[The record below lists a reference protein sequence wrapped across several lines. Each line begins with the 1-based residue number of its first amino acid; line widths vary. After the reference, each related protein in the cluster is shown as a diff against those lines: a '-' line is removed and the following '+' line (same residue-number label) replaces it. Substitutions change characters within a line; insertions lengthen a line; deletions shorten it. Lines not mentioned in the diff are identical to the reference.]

1 VAPTLVAG
9 QLQRSWQ
16 WWGAADA
23 PAFRAG
29 DRSSGSSPNG
39 LPSRGDETD
48 SSTTPPHPEPALEQP
63 AQTQTETQA
72 SHHGLFDP
80 IEVAAHS
87 STATHSMEPVVLS
100 MGPSESVLR
109 GGEPPAADLLRKA
122 PIVGGCWGAHLSG
135 RPCLQDWDLRQQFS
149 SSGIF
154 VRFCASCQHHG
165 VLVPWE
171 RLRML
176 PEGSRLANSASNG
189 AWTHIEKTLPPYRV
203 CNQTRRCKGRRL
215 VIFKYAPDEGTPS
228 AAACAPSPAASCEPE
243 MGWSLNTL
251 LAEMLSAAGVT
262 GGEVF
267 RMEPLP
273 AEYLSSMVERES
285 QCVRLKLRNGT
296 LVPSV
301 QLDESLPARASPVAT
316 PTAVFPTA
324 DAESNKRP
332 RLEGDAF
339 ASASLSPAPS
349 PPPPPAW
356 LPPEM
361 MLPRESRSK
370 GLHGLFQMASALPL
384 CLLLA
389 STSVQQYG
397 YAILRLAA
405 AEPAVTACATAGFG
419 VSVVSAATVKPF
431 TGALAEENGESF
443 GTSVLCNA
451 PCG

>member
-1 VAPTLVAG
+1 MCLYMPRRVHSCTACQEAHLACSLQFDEDLSPGRVCKRCQRRGLVCERATSLPRTPPPLPVIPVVLAQPPSPSLRITAPVPSPAPAPVAPTLVAG

-63 AQTQTETQA
+63 AQTQTQTQA

-189 AWTHIEKTLPPYRV
+189 A
-203 CNQTRRCKGRRL
+203 
-215 VIFKYAPDEGTPS
+215 
-228 AAACAPSPAASCEPE
+228 PASH
-243 MGWSLNTL
+243 
-251 LAEMLSAAGVT
+251 
-262 GGEVF
+262 
-267 RMEPLP
+267 
-273 AEYLSSMVERES
+273 
-285 QCVRLKLRNGT
+285 
-296 LVPSV
+296 
-301 QLDESLPARASPVAT
+301 PARTVPPHRAHSV
-316 PTAVFPTA
+316 PTRAQA
-324 DAESNKRP
+324 
-332 RLEGDAF
+332 
-339 ASASLSPAPS
+339 
-349 PPPPPAW
+349 
-356 LPPEM
+356 
-361 MLPRESRSK
+361 
-370 GLHGLFQMASALPL
+370 HGR
-384 CLLLA
+384 
-389 STSVQQYG
+389 T
-397 YAILRLAA
+397 
-405 AEPAVTACATAGFG
+405 
-419 VSVVSAATVKPF
+419 
-431 TGALAEENGESF
+431 
-443 GTSVLCNA
+443 
-451 PCG
+451 